1 MQIIDNEADEPLVIN
16 ILPMIDVI
24 FAILA
29 FFIISTLFLTRAEG
43 FSVDLPEAETAQ
55 SQQEAFITVTIEG
68 NGNISIDKKPVAL
81 NELTKTVQAQ
91 VGDPPSEGLRHRTE
105 ALLTVQADE
114 TIDYGQ
120 VIAVMDQL
128 RRVKGASLGMATQQP
143 AQAEDSK

>member
-1 MQIIDNEADEPLVIN
+1 MRVLDNEVDEPLTIN

-43 FSVDLPEAETAQ
+43 FSVDLPEAETSQ
-55 SQQEAFITVTIEG
+55 SQQEAVITVTVEN
-68 NGNISIDKKPVAL
+68 NGDISIDKKPVS
-81 NELTKTVQAQ
+81 LTKLTQTVQAQ
-91 VGDPPSEGLRHRTE
+91 IGDRSE
-105 ALLTVQADE
+105 ALVTVQADE
-114 TIDYGQ
+114 MIDYGQ

-143 AQAEDSK
+143 ATAGAN

>member
-1 MQIIDNEADEPLVIN
+1 MRVVDNEADEPLVIN

-68 NGNISIDKKPVAL
+68 NGNISIDKKSVAL
-81 NELTKTVQAQ
+81 KDLTKTVQAQ
-91 VGDPPSEGLRHRTE
+91 VGDDSE

-143 AQAEDSK
+143 VGSGAAE

>member
-1 MQIIDNEADEPLVIN
+1 MQVIDNEADEPLVIN

-91 VGDPPSEGLRHRTE
+91 VGARTE

-143 AQAEDSK
+143 GQAADSK

>member
-1 MQIIDNEADEPLVIN
+1 MRVVDNEADEPLVIN

-91 VGDPPSEGLRHRTE
+91 VGDRTA

-128 RRVKGASLGMATQQP
+128 RRVEGASLGMATQQP
-143 AQAEDSK
+143 VGSGVSK

>member
-1 MQIIDNEADEPLVIN
+1 MQIIDNEAEEPLSIN

-43 FSVDLPEAETAQ
+43 FSVDLPEAETSQ
-55 SQQEAFITVTIEG
+55 SQQEAVITVTIEE
-68 NGNISIDKKPVAL
+68 NGNISIDEEPIAL
-81 NELTKTVQAQ
+81 SDLTDTVRRQMGSSA
-91 VGDPPSEGLRHRTE
+91 EGLV
-105 ALLTVQADE
+105 TVQADE

-128 RRVKGASLGMATQQP
+128 RKVEGASLGMATQQP
-143 AQAEDSK
+143 AQKSAQTEVSP

>member
-1 MQIIDNEADEPLVIN
+1 MRIIDSEVEEPLTIN

-43 FSVDLPEAETAQ
+43 FSVDLPEAETSQ
-55 SQQEAFITVTIEG
+55 SQQEAFITVTIEE
-68 NGNISIDKKPVAL
+68 NGNISIDKKPVSL

-91 VGDPPSEGLRHRTE
+91 IGNRAKETLV
-105 ALLTVQADE
+105 TVQADE

-120 VIAVMDQL
+120 VIGVMDKL
-128 RRVKGASLGMATQQP
+128 RMVEGASLGMATRQP
-143 AQAEDSK
+143 AKAEAVP

>member
-1 MQIIDNEADEPLVIN
+1 MRVVDNEADEPLVIN

-91 VGDPPSEGLRHRTE
+91 VGDRTA

-128 RRVKGASLGMATQQP
+128 RRVEGASLGMATQQP
-143 AQAEDSK
+143 VGSGVSE